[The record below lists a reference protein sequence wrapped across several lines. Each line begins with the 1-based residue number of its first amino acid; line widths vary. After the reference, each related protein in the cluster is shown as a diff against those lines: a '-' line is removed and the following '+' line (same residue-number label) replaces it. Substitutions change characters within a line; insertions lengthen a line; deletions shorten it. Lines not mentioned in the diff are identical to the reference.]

1 MLGYRTAR
9 NKPFYE
15 QSIRTII
22 NDSIYNGVRYWKG
35 MKLELPVKIHIKM
48 KIWNLAQ
55 QRKCRRT
62 KNYSG
67 EAQKTL

>member
-35 MKLELPVKIHIKM
+35 MKLELPVNSYQM
-48 KIWNLAQ
+48 KSGIWHT
-55 QRKCRRT
+55 RKCRRT
-62 KNYSG
+62 RIIAVRHKNII
-67 EAQKTL
+67 TR